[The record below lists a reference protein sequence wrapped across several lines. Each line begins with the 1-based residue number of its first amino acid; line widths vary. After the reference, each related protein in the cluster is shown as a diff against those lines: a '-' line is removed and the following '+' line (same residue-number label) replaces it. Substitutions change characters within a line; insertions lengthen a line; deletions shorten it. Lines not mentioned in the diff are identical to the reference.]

1 MDVHSIRKK
10 FPILKQKNRGKDLIY
25 FDTAAT
31 SLKPISVIEAE
42 SKFYKEYGG
51 SVHRSVY
58 ELGEKATN
66 AFEGSRKKIAHF
78 IGANDPASIVFTK
91 GATESINLVAD
102 AWGFQNLNKND
113 TILITNME
121 HHSNI
126 VPWQIIG
133 EKTGATVKYIE
144 STENGTI
151 NIEELENH
159 LNTNVKILA
168 MTHASNVFGTIN
180 PVKEIIE
187 KAHQHGTLV
196 LLDGCQSIPHIKI
209 NVEELDCDF
218 FAFSGH
224 KMLGPTGIGIL
235 YGKKDILENMAPYQT
250 GGGMIEDVTMEKST
264 WTSIPHKF
272 EAGSPLSAQAI
283 SLGYAIDFLNQIG
296 DNHIETQK
304 KLTLHALEKL
314 NDINGITIYGNA
326 AERIPIISFNVENI
340 HSLDIT
346 QFLDFEGI
354 TLRSG
359 HHCCKPLMNSLGISS
374 CARVSFYVYNT
385 IEEID
390 IFIEKLNK
398 SIKTILKD

>member
-1 MDVHSIRKK
+1 
-10 FPILKQKNRGKDLIY
+10 
-25 FDTAAT
+25 
-31 SLKPISVIEAE
+31 
-42 SKFYKEYGG
+42 
-51 SVHRSVY
+51 
-58 ELGEKATN
+58 
-66 AFEGSRKKIAHF
+66 
-78 IGANDPASIVFTK
+78 
-91 GATESINLVAD
+91 
-102 AWGFQNLNKND
+102 
-113 TILITNME
+113 ME

-151 NIEELENH
+151 NIEELENN
-159 LNTNVKILA
+159 LNNNVKILA

-187 KAHQHGTLV
+187 KAHQYGTLV

-272 EAGSPLSAQAI
+272 EAGSPTSAQAI
-283 SLGYAIDFLNQIG
+283 SLGYAIDYLNQIG
-296 DNHIETQK
+296 DDYIETQK
-304 KLTLHALEKL
+304 KLMLYALEKL
-314 NDINGITIYGNA
+314 NAINGITIYGNA
-326 AERIPIISFNVENI
+326 SERIPIISFNVDNI

-374 CARVSFYVYNT
+374 CARVSLYIYNT
-385 IEEID
+385 VEEID

-398 SIKTILKD
+398 SIKTILN

>member
-66 AFEGSRKKIAHF
+66 EFEGSRKKVAHF
-78 IGANDPASIVFTK
+78 IGASDPASIIFTK

-133 EKTGATVKYIE
+133 EKTGATIKYIE

-151 NIEELENH
+151 SVEELEKH
-159 LNTNVKILA
+159 LNANVKILA
-168 MTHASNVFGTIN
+168 MTHTSNVFGTIN
-180 PVKEIIE
+180 PVKEMIE

-196 LLDGCQSIPHIKI
+196 LFCLLYTSPSPRDGLLFRMPS
-209 NVEELDCDF
+209 
-218 FAFSGH
+218 
-224 KMLGPTGIGIL
+224 
-235 YGKKDILENMAPYQT
+235 
-250 GGGMIEDVTMEKST
+250 
-264 WTSIPHKF
+264 
-272 EAGSPLSAQAI
+272 SA
-283 SLGYAIDFLNQIG
+283 
-296 DNHIETQK
+296 
-304 KLTLHALEKL
+304 
-314 NDINGITIYGNA
+314 
-326 AERIPIISFNVENI
+326 
-340 HSLDIT
+340 
-346 QFLDFEGI
+346 
-354 TLRSG
+354 
-359 HHCCKPLMNSLGISS
+359 
-374 CARVSFYVYNT
+374 
-385 IEEID
+385 
-390 IFIEKLNK
+390 
-398 SIKTILKD
+398 

>member
-1 MDVHSIRKK
+1 MDVHSIRKE
-10 FPILKQKNRGKDLIY
+10 FPILRQKNRGKDLIY

-78 IGANDPASIVFTK
+78 IGASDPASIIFTK

-159 LNTNVKILA
+159 LNANVKILA
-168 MTHASNVFGTIN
+168 MTHTSNVFGTVN

-196 LLDGCQSIPHIKI
+196 LLDGCQSTPHIKI

-296 DNHIETQK
+296 DDHIETQK

-314 NDINGITIYGNA
+314 NDINGMTIYGNA
-326 AERIPIISFNVENI
+326 SERIPIISFNVENI
-340 HSLDIT
+340 HSLDIA
-346 QFLDFEGI
+346 QFLDFE
-354 TLRSG
+354 RS
-359 HHCCKPLMNSLGISS
+359 
-374 CARVSFYVYNT
+374 
-385 IEEID
+385 
-390 IFIEKLNK
+390 
-398 SIKTILKD
+398 

>member
-1 MDVHSIRKK
+1 MNLSNIKK
-10 FPILKQKNRGKDLIY
+10 EFPIFKNKNLVYLDSANSSQKPQSVIDRINDFYSNEFSNVGRSVHALSI
-25 FDTAAT
+25 AAT
-31 SLKPISVIEAE
+31 NNYENTRASVQKYI
-42 SKFYKEYGG
+42 
-51 SVHRSVY
+51 
-58 ELGEKATN
+58 N
-66 AFEGSRKKIAHF
+66 AKDKNE
-78 IGANDPASIVFTK
+78 IVFTK

-133 EKTGATVKYIE
+133 EKTGATIKYIE

-151 NIEELENH
+151 SVEELEKH
-159 LNTNVKILA
+159 LNANVKILA
-168 MTHASNVFGTIN
+168 MTHTSNVFGTIN
-180 PVKEIIE
+180 PVKEMIE

-196 LLDGCQSIPHIKI
+196 LLDGCQSTPHIKI

-283 SLGYAIDFLNQIG
+283 SLGYAIDFLNQID

-304 KLTLHALEKL
+304 KLTVHALEKL

-326 AERIPIISFNVENI
+326 SERIPIISFNVENI
-340 HSLDIT
+340 HSLDIA